1 MKFVKIFASLF
12 LVFMVCSA
20 FSLKGKKQE
29 SGMYMAGVSASFTD
43 SLIYITDIQYLD
55 SVILDKDKLL
65 PLRKQYSEQFENYLE
80 NNLGLSDRTCFIYFD
95 YKQAKVEKVIKKM
108 KSKYLKS
115 GKVVLKDVGSD
126 FKFIKAEEIVY

>member
-43 SLIYITDIQYLD
+43 SLIYFTDVQFVD
-55 SVILDKDKLL
+55 SVVLDKNKLL
-65 PLRKQYSEQFENYLE
+65 PLRELYSEQLEDYLE
-80 NNLGLSDRTCFIYFD
+80 NNLGLKDRTCFIYFD
-95 YKQAKVEKVIKKM
+95 YKKEKVEKSIKKM
-108 KSKYLKS
+108 KAKYLKD
-115 GKVVLKDVGSD
+115 GKAVLKEVGND
-126 FKFIKAEEIVY
+126 FKFTKAEEVAY

>member
-43 SLIYITDIQYLD
+43 SLIYFTDVQFVD
-55 SVILDKDKLL
+55 SVVLDKNKLL
-65 PLRKQYSEQFENYLE
+65 PLRELYSEQLEDYLE
-80 NNLGLSDRTCFIYFD
+80 NNLGMKNRTCFIYFD
-95 YKQAKVEKVIKKM
+95 VKKAKVEKEIKKM
-108 KSKYLKS
+108 KEKYLKD
-115 GKVVLKDVGSD
+115 GKAVLKEVGTEFKFTKVVEDT
-126 FKFIKAEEIVY
+126 Y

>member
-43 SLIYITDIQYLD
+43 SLIYFTDVQIVD
-55 SVILDKDKLL
+55 SVVLDKNKLL
-65 PLRKQYSEQFENYLE
+65 PLRELYSEQLEDYLE
-80 NNLGLSDRTCFIYFD
+80 NNLGMKNRTCFIYFD
-95 YKQAKVEKVIKKM
+95 VKKAKVEKEIKKM
-108 KSKYLKS
+108 KEKYLKD
-115 GKVVLKDVGSD
+115 GKAVLKEVGTEFKFTKVVEDT
-126 FKFIKAEEIVY
+126 Y

>member
-43 SLIYITDIQYLD
+43 SLIYFTEIQYLD
-55 SVILDKDKLL
+55 SVLLDKAKLL
-65 PLRKQYSEQFENYLE
+65 PMRVQYSEQLEDYLE
-80 NNLGLSDRTCFIYFD
+80 NNLGLKDRTCFIYFD
-95 YKQAKVEKVIKKM
+95 YKKEKVEKVIKKM
-108 KSKYLKS
+108 KSKYMKD
-115 GKVVLKDVGSD
+115 GKALLKDVGSD
-126 FKFIKAEEIVY
+126 FKFTKAEEF

>member
-43 SLIYITDIQYLD
+43 SLIYFTDIQYVD
-55 SVILDKDKLL
+55 SVLLGKDKLL
-65 PLRKQYSEQFENYLE
+65 PMREQYSDQLESYLE
-80 NNLGLSDRTCFIYFD
+80 NNLGLKNRTCFIYFD
-95 YKQAKVEKVIKKM
+95 YKKEKVEKVIKKM
-108 KSKYLKS
+108 KSKYLND
-115 GKVVLKDVGSD
+115 GKALLKDVGSD
-126 FKFIKAEEIVY
+126 FKFTKAEEF

>member
-43 SLIYITDIQYLD
+43 SLIYFTDVQFVD
-55 SVILDKDKLL
+55 SVVLDKNKLL
-65 PLRKQYSEQFENYLE
+65 PLRELYSEQLEDYLE
-80 NNLGLSDRTCFIYFD
+80 NNLGMKNRTCFIYFD
-95 YKQAKVEKVIKKM
+95 KKKDKVEKEIKKM
-108 KSKYLKS
+108 KAKYLKE
-115 GKVVLKDVGSD
+115 GKSVLKEVGTE
-126 FKFIKAEEIVY
+126 FKFTKPEETY